1 MAAPIPVRKTAPA
14 LAAERTGVRQRTLSV
29 TRRERLVVVLA
40 AVSGVTDAAGFVG
53 LGGAF
58 SSVMTGN
65 MVLVGVG
72 GGTGNGSLAARA
84 GTAVAAFILGC
95 VLGGRLA
102 GRHREGDGVWPLSVT
117 RALRAEF
124 ACFLIY
130 AVALQPLSHHIG
142 GLAET
147 VLLGLNA
154 VALGIQSS
162 AVQRFG
168 VQGLSTTY
176 MTGTLTTTIVHLTAG
191 RHVRHV
197 ALNLKLL
204 AALIL
209 GACVGGFLAEHA
221 MRFTPLLQLCGVGF
235 VIAAATLA
243 QSSVPEDGSAGLRL
257 APTTSS
263 TRSNPSPS

>member
-1 MAAPIPVRKTAPA
+1 MVPA
-14 LAAERTGVRQRTLSV
+14 LAAEETGARRRTLTV
-29 TRRERLVVVLA
+29 GHRERLVVVLA
-40 AVSGVTDAAGFVG
+40 GVSGVTDAAGFVG

-65 MVLVGVG
+65 MVLLGLG
-72 GGTGNGSLAARA
+72 GGTGNGSLVARA

-95 VLGGRLA
+95 ILGARLA
-102 GRHREGDGVWPLSVT
+102 GRTSDSDDVWPPSVT
-117 RALRAEF
+117 RALKAEF
-124 ACFLIY
+124 VFFLIY
-130 AVALQPLSHHIG
+130 AVALQALSHRLG
-142 GLAET
+142 ALAET
-147 VLLGLNA
+147 VLLGFNA

-162 AVQRFG
+162 AMQRFG
-168 VQGLSTTY
+168 VPGLSTTY
-176 MTGTLTTTIVHLTAG
+176 MTGTLTTTIVHLAAG

-197 ALNLKLL
+197 GLNLRLL

-221 MRFTPLLQLCGVGF
+221 MRLTPVLQLCGVGF
-235 VIAAATLA
+235 VIATATL
-243 QSSVPEDGSAGLRL
+243 QNSSGLRL